1 LNPGWHSQQDISHPG
16 KKSHL
21 ANSFFFFSS
30 QKAEDR
36 ASIRIEFYDILE
48 PYPVESLHLPQY
60 TEKSSYISPCQQTP
74 TLQA

>member
-1 LNPGWHSQQDISHPG
+1 VAQPARYFPPW
-16 KKSHL
+16 KKKPL
-21 ANSFFFFSS
+21 GQFFLFFSS